1 MTQSRPNHV
10 APAKPPYDRQ
20 GGPVPAPVVAGQATA
35 DTTWFGLTAPQG
47 HAGTLFH
54 LLRAMRP
61 HQWTKNVLVFA
72 ALVFDRKFFE
82 LGPVADAVLAF
93 VAFCFVS
100 SAMYLVNDIRDVE
113 NDRAHPRKRFRPL
126 AAGDLPVPVAWA
138 SAGALLVLAFVSA
151 WLVRPE
157 FAGVILVYLALM
169 AAYNLGLKQLAI
181 LDVMIIAFGF
191 VLRAA
196 GGAVAI
202 EVPISPWL
210 YVCTALL
217 SIFLGLA
224 KRRSELATLG
234 VDAQAHRANLTAY
247 TVPMLDQMISMVGA
261 ATMMAY
267 AFYTFEASSVPS
279 NYSMMLTLPFVVF
292 AIFRYLVLIHH
303 NQMTGSPELLLF
315 RDRPLFASI
324 LGWGAAAI
332 LVLYFF
338 P

>member
-1 MTQSRPNHV
+1 MTQSRS
-10 APAKPPYDRQ
+10 KPVGSTDSPYDHQ
-20 GGPVPAPVVAGQATA
+20 AATLPAPMVVGQPTA

-61 HQWTKNVLVFA
+61 HQWTKNVLIFA
-72 ALVFDRKFFE
+72 ALVFDRKFFD

-100 SAMYLVNDIRDVE
+100 SAMYLVNDIRDIE
-113 NDRAHPRKRFRPL
+113 NDRAHPRKRLRPL
-126 AAGDLPVPVAWA
+126 ASGDLSVAV
-138 SAGALLVLAFVSA
+138 AGVAAVALLILSFAIA
-151 WLVRPE
+151 WVVRPE
-157 FAGVILVYLALM
+157 FAGVVLAYLVLM
-169 AAYNLGLKQLAI
+169 VGYNLGLKQLAI

-202 EVPISPWL
+202 DVPISPWL

-234 VDAQAHRANLTAY
+234 AGAEAHRANLSSY

-267 AFYTFEASSVPS
+267 ALYTFEASSVPS
-279 NYSMMLTLPFVVF
+279 NYSMLLTLPFVVF

-303 NQMTGSPELLLF
+303 NQLTGSPELLLF

-324 LGWGAAAI
+324 LGWGAAVVA
-332 LVLYFF
+332 VLYFF